1 MKKSDNLV
9 DKALEV
15 ARKERGV
22 PKKPVKTKGKKT
34 VPEALDWGP
43 GIPLDKLAYLND
55 DEMALVQAKR
65 MFKGKR
71 KYKGIPAF
79 PDPGDTAAGDR
90 GQGTSSSGG
99 LGNNTTG
106 GGSTYGGGGGSDS
119 GAGGAGGMGSY
130 GGSTEGSRQGGGDG
144 GSGGISGGG
153 VGGSTEGSRQG
164 GGGGS
169 DSGAGGTSSSASGT
183 GTTSSSDT
191 TKTGSTSPASGSLSQ
206 PARTETSSYAGPSAV
221 SAPTP
226 PSGYQS
232 YGGYD
237 PTKTAPSTMASEAT
251 LDRIASGSS
260 VIGNTTPQGYST
272 PKIQDRIA
280 PVSYEQAPTTPVGPV
295 DTTGANSPFADP
307 DVAQYDADRP
317 SLAGPNQGLG
327 YSPTAPGTYAGT
339 TAVSS
344 AQAPAVQGAT
354 NLGAAK
360 TITDRV
366 PVADAAKPYGDRL
379 ITVNETTYSVSPQQ
393 MAGLTPA
400 EQQAIAAANQ
410 AVEYNPAGVSQQ
422 LQSSYNPLSSISPPA
437 QTGALVSSGP
447 PSATR
452 GLPAPTT
459 PSATTNVFYSS
470 PAEQAADV
478 RRAVAL
484 AQGAAPP
491 PANVPTGVVPAGTAT
506 TPVGEYDYDP
516 AQDPQ
521 NYMQPVYPG
530 EEGGP
535 YYMTDEQRAA
545 YLDSV
550 SGTRS
555 SERPPS
561 YYYEPEKEK
570 PVEEEVVKKKK
581 KPEPKP
587 DEKYVRRNY
596 MFENYGKGNA
606 RTDADIAAFNRYN
619 QENFNNG
626 GRIND
631 SVQAALRIAKSKLL

>member
-1 MKKSDNLV
+1 MKKSANLV

-130 GGSTEGSRQGGGDG
+130 GGG
-144 GSGGISGGG
+144 GSDSGGG
-153 VGGSTEGSRQG
+153 MGGGMGGGTDSGGGTSAGSSAG
-164 GGGGS
+164 SGVGGGS

-344 AQAPAVQGAT
+344 AQTPAVQGAT
-354 NLGAAK
+354 NLGVAK

-366 PVADAAKPYGDRL
+366 PVADATKPYGDRL
-379 ITVNETTYSVSPQQ
+379 ITVNGTTYSVSPQQ

-400 EQQAIAAANQ
+400 EQQAIASANQ

-422 LQSSYNPLSSISPPA
+422 LQSSYNPLSSMTPPA
-437 QTGALVSSGP
+437 QTGALVSSVP
-447 PSATR
+447 SSATR
-452 GLPAPTT
+452 GLPAPAV

-470 PAEQAADV
+470 PAEQAADI

-484 AQGAAPP
+484 AQGPAPQVT
-491 PANVPTGVVPAGTAT
+491 PASVTSEGAVEN
-506 TPVGEYDYDP
+506 YNYDP
-516 AQDPQ
+516 SMDPSD
-521 NYMQPVYPG
+521 YVAPIYPG
-530 EEGGP
+530 EENQP
-535 YYMTDEQRAA
+535 SYLTNEQRTA
-545 YLDSV
+545 YLNSLG
-550 SGTRS
+550 GTRS

-570 PVEEEVVKKKK
+570 PVEEVVRRKRKPPVKKD
-581 KPEPKP
+581 
-587 DEKYVRRNY
+587 DEYVYRDY
-596 MFENYGKGNA
+596 MYTDYDPIQMKA
-606 RTDADIAAFNRYN
+606 DADIRAFNRYN
-619 QENFNNG
+619 QRNFNKG

>member
-1 MKKSDNLV
+1 MKKSANLV

-22 PKKPVKTKGKKT
+22 PKRPVKTKGKKT

-130 GGSTEGSRQGGGDG
+130 GGG
-144 GSGGISGGG
+144 GSDSGGG
-153 VGGSTEGSRQG
+153 MGGGMGGGTDSGGGTSAGSSAG
-164 GGGGS
+164 SGVGGGS
-169 DSGAGGTSSSASGT
+169 DSGVGGTSSSASGT

-260 VIGNTTPQGYST
+260 VIGNTAPQGYST
-272 PKIQDRIA
+272 AKIQDRIA
-280 PVSYEQAPTTPVGPV
+280 PVSYEQTPTTPVGPV

-307 DVAQYDADRP
+307 EVQSYYADRP
-317 SLAGPNQGLG
+317 VVDQRQTVSLSNLADPNSQAAANYSFAQDNRWSGLSGYGTLNTPQETAMTQPTAATTPSASYNPEMSRIVAGDVPPRAMGTLPQGYAQTGRVLNTASLG
-327 YSPTAPGTYAGT
+327 YPTAPLSESMPPTQAAVGYAP
-339 TAVSS
+339 TA
-344 AQAPAVQGAT
+344 
-354 NLGAAK
+354 
-360 TITDRV
+360 
-366 PVADAAKPYGDRL
+366 PVA
-379 ITVNETTYSVSPQQ
+379 
-393 MAGLTPA
+393 
-400 EQQAIAAANQ
+400 
-410 AVEYNPAGVSQQ
+410 
-422 LQSSYNPLSSISPPA
+422 
-437 QTGALVSSGP
+437 
-447 PSATR
+447 
-452 GLPAPTT
+452 

-470 PAEQAADV
+470 PAEQAADI

-484 AQGAAPP
+484 AQGPAAQVT
-491 PANVPTGVVPAGTAT
+491 PASVTSEGVV
-506 TPVGEYDYDP
+506 ENYNYDP
-516 AQDPQ
+516 SMDPSD
-521 NYMQPVYPG
+521 YVAPIYPG
-530 EEGGP
+530 EENQP
-535 YYMTDEQRAA
+535 SYLTNEQRTA
-545 YLDSV
+545 YLNSLG
-550 SGTRS
+550 GTRS

-606 RTDADIAAFNRYN
+606 KTDADIAAFNRYN
-619 QENFNNG
+619 QENFNKG